1 MREVSGEG
9 SRETP
14 PPATE
19 EAAGR
24 DGGKDRGEVRSYVH
38 IFHEW
43 CKGCGICV
51 AFCPKKVLEMG
62 RGQKAHVVHPELCI
76 KCYMCARRCPDLAVT
91 VTEELERMRE
101 EGETE

>member
-1 MREVSGEG
+1 MEEVSGEG
-9 SRETP
+9 SRATP
-14 PPATE
+14 SAAAA
-19 EAAGR
+19 EAAGSEI
-24 DGGKDRGEVRSYVH
+24 GKDREEVRSYVH

-62 RGQKAHVVHPELCI
+62 RDQKAHVVHPELCI

-91 VTEELERMRE
+91 VTEEMERMRE
-101 EGETE
+101 EGDTE

>member
-1 MREVSGEG
+1 MPEESGEG
-9 SRETP
+9 SGRTP
-14 PPATE
+14 PPAAV
-19 EAAGR
+19 EAAE
-24 DGGKDRGEVRSYVH
+24 GERAKAREGVQSYVH

-62 RGQKAHVVHPELCI
+62 RDQKAHVVHPELCI

-91 VTEELERMRE
+91 VTEELEKMRE

>member
-1 MREVSGEG
+1 MAESN
-9 SRETP
+9 
-14 PPATE
+14 PPAPQPAEKAPERE
-19 EAAGR
+19 ET
-24 DGGKDRGEVRSYVH
+24 RSYVH

-62 RGQKAHVVHPELCI
+62 KDQKAHVVHPELCI

-91 VTEELERMRE
+91 VTEELQKMRE
-101 EGETE
+101 EGDAE

>member
-1 MREVSGEG
+1 MSENEPPVQSGDKAAQQ
-9 SRETP
+9 P
-14 PPATE
+14 E
-19 EAAGR
+19 EI
-24 DGGKDRGEVRSYVH
+24 RSYVH

-62 RGQKAHVVHPELCI
+62 ADQKAHVVHPELCI

-91 VTEELERMRE
+91 VTEELEKMRE
-101 EGETE
+101 EGDAE